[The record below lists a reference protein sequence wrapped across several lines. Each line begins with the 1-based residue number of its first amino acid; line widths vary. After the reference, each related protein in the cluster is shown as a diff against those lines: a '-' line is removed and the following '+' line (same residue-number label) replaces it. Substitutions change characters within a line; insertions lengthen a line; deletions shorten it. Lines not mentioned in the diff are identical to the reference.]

1 MIILTVPGS
10 EFEVLKT
17 CTAFPLSSSE
27 AGDAQGCL
35 EIYLKVLKSEDDR
48 VQNEESLIK
57 HCSYLFEICGA
68 DTSNGC
74 GAQVLVVPL
83 TSSPISTS
91 HWPEKEG
98 EKVPQEPE

>member
-1 MIILTVPGS
+1 M
-10 EFEVLKT
+10 
-17 CTAFPLSSSE
+17 
-27 AGDAQGCL
+27 Q
-35 EIYLKVLKSEDDR
+35 VLKSEDDH

-68 DTSNGC
+68 NTSNGC

-83 TSSPISTS
+83 TCSPIS

-98 EKVPQEPE
+98 EKVLQEPEQRFPTVQEDHGDAGCSLAAVEDPMSMQKVDMT